1 MKHLAIIMDGNGRWA
16 TMRGLE
22 RTAGHAEGAKAVLR
36 AVEAAE
42 QLGLECLSLYAF
54 STENHRRSKREVLG
68 IFGIIAEFLDEV
80 LLPYAMRKGLRIR
93 FIGDMS
99 RITSELMSSIAR
111 VNAATINH
119 TGMTVVIALSYGG
132 REEVVRAVNLLIE
145 NKLLNGDYRK
155 ISYEELEPYLYTV
168 NLPDPDAVWRFGGY
182 QRLSGFMPLQ
192 TTYSELFFSDKLW
205 PDFQAEDMFVL
216 AARFAQIKRNFGEVS
231 Q

>member
-16 TMRGLE
+16 TMRGLD

-99 RITSELMSSIAR
+99 RITPELMSSIAR

-155 ISYEELEPYLYTV
+155 ISYKELEPYLYTV